1 MSHHILVVEDRDS
14 LRRMMRRALE
24 QEGYRVATAA
34 DLPAARDMIQQQS
47 YDLVLT
53 DLKLPTGSGLDVVA
67 AVREAQAA
75 TPTVVITGFG
85 TVSDAVEAMK
95 RGAVDFLEK
104 PLDIDRLYELVR
116 GLLVGD
122 ASAQGFEVAG
132 APPIVGRHPALRAA
146 LRLVRKVAPT
156 DSTVLI
162 TGESGTGKEL
172 AARAIHALSPRAK
185 APFVAVNCA
194 ALPESLAENELF
206 GHEKG
211 AYTGADRRA
220 AGRFEQAAGGTLFLD
235 EIGELALTVQGKVL
249 RVIEERVFDRVGGGT
264 VAADV
269 RLLAATNRDLEA
281 MTRDS
286 SFRADLYYRLEV
298 FPIELPPLRARAEDI
313 PTLARHL
320 VARIAGRIGCTE
332 AILTP
337 AAESLL
343 AQQSWPGNIRQLANV
358 LERALILGDRPRIDA
373 RDLAPLLQ
381 AATADDERTSVRR
394 ALEATDGDKHA
405 AARRLGISYRTL
417 QRKVREH
424 DLEGV
429 PRYR

>member
-14 LRRMMRRALE
+14 LRRMMRKALE
-24 QEGYRVATAA
+24 QEGYQVATAA
-34 DLPAARDMIQQQS
+34 DFPQAQEMIRQQS

-53 DLKLPTGSGLDVVA
+53 DLKLPSGSGLDVVA
-67 AVREAQAA
+67 AAREAQAD

-95 RGAVDFLEK
+95 RGASDFLEK
-104 PLDIDRLYELVR
+104 PLDIDRLYALVSS
-116 GLLVGD
+116 LLVGD
-122 ASAQGFEVAG
+122 SNAHRFEVPG
-132 APPIVGRHPALRAA
+132 APPIVGAHPALRAA

-172 AARAIHALSPRAK
+172 AARAIHGLSARSK
-185 APFVAVNCA
+185 GPFVAVNCA
-194 ALPESLAENELF
+194 ALPESLVENELF

-220 AGRFEQAAGGTLFLD
+220 AGRFEQAAAGTLFLD
-235 EIGELALTVQGKVL
+235 EIGELPLAIQGKIL

-281 MTRDS
+281 MSRDGR
-286 SFRADLYYRLEV
+286 FRADLYYRLEV
-298 FPIELPPLRARAEDI
+298 FPIELPPLRARAGDI
-313 PTLARHL
+313 PLLARHL
-320 VARIAGRIGCTE
+320 ITRIAGRIGRGDT
-332 AILTP
+332 ALTP
-337 AAESLL
+337 AAEALL
-343 AQQSWPGNIRQLANV
+343 VQQPWPGNIRQLANV
-358 LERALILGDRPRIDA
+358 LERALILSDSPRLDA
-373 RDLAPLLQ
+373 RDLDPLLR
-381 AATADDERTSVRR
+381 ATTTEDERSQVRR
-394 ALEATDGDKHA
+394 VLEETDGDKHA